1 MKHRK
6 VYSLLLCLV
15 LFLSLL
21 PAAALADAG
30 STIIGFAPL
39 GDAETV
45 SVKYKPALIE
55 LEKRFPAALNVTLS
69 SGAAVS
75 TPVAWRCLEDYDE
88 ELSEFH
94 FVPTPALSVE
104 AGVSLPAITVVIE
117 AESARAVM
125 SEPRERPEAEPPI
138 VGALIPEG
146 RRGAPLPSSYNA
158 YERGLLPPLRDQNPY
173 GTCWA
178 HASIG
183 CIEAALIRDGIAGT
197 DIDLSELHLVYFG
210 NHEYADEK
218 GCNIGDTVDVT
229 ISEYYNYGG
238 YSSLS
243 VNRMANLV
251 GPARET
257 TVPYSWITDY
267 YPDPEDGRNDDCS
280 IQLSRAYYL
289 NSSDL
294 DAIKYCIQTCGAAE
308 IGYYAADANYSAT
321 NNSYYCSSARSSN
334 HEVMLVGWDDFF
346 SRSNF
351 RTGTPAGDGAWLVRN
366 SWGGSGYGYDG
377 YFWLSYYDKS
387 LDIATA
393 MEAIPDQYDHC
404 YAYNGSPDLVW
415 YPMQESQVM
424 TEQHYSISSGETISA
439 VGVETCT
446 ADLDVS
452 LKLSC
457 AGKTVTQ
464 SFRTT
469 YPGYYLIPLNDSLP
483 VPNESTATLKITYS
497 GSGSIDIP
505 CEGSSHSSVISY
517 NAYCGSDG
525 MRITWSGSTFNTN
538 SDSVVRLFTNN
549 SASPVYGTPDFTL
562 PSSLK
567 TIGANAFEGLGMHI
581 VYVPDACTA
590 IGAQAFRGCSGLTQI
605 RLPKN
610 CTISSS
616 AFDACTA
623 PIQVFAPAGGTT
635 EAWCTGRSDVVFIAE

>member
-1 MKHRK
+1 MKHQK
-6 VYSLLLCLV
+6 VLSLLLCLV
-15 LFLSLL
+15 LFVSLL
-21 PAAALADAG
+21 PAAALADTG
-30 STIIGFAPL
+30 GTIVGFAPL
-39 GDAETV
+39 GDAGTV
-45 SVKYKPALIE
+45 SVKYKPALTE
-55 LEKRFPAALNVTLS
+55 LEKRFPAALSVTLS
-69 SGAAVS
+69 SGAAAS

-88 ELSEFH
+88 ELTEFH
-94 FVPTPALSVE
+94 FVPAPALPVE

-125 SEPRERPEAEPPI
+125 SVPRERTEAEPSI
-138 VGALIPEG
+138 VGVLLPEG
-146 RRGAPLPSSYNA
+146 RRGASLPSYYNA
-158 YERGLLPPLRDQNPY
+158 YERGLLPPLRNQNPY

-178 HASIG
+178 HAAVG
-183 CIEAALIRDGIAGT
+183 CIEAALIHDGIAGT

-218 GCNIGDTVDVT
+218 GCSVGDTVDVT
-229 ISEYYNYGG
+229 VSDYYNYGG
-238 YSSLS
+238 YSGLAVS
-243 VNRMANLV
+243 RMANLV

-257 TVPYSWITDY
+257 TVPYRWITDY
-267 YPDPEDGRNDDCS
+267 YPDPADGRNDDCS

-294 DAIKYCIQTCGAAE
+294 DAIKYCIQTCGAVE

-334 HEVMLVGWDDFF
+334 HEVMLVGWDDSF
-346 SRSNF
+346 SRSKF
-351 RTGTPAGDGAWLVRN
+351 RTGTPDGDGAWLVRN
-366 SWGGSGYGYDG
+366 SWGGSGYGYDS

-387 LDIATA
+387 LDTATA

-404 YAYNGSPDLVW
+404 YAYNGSPILAW
-415 YPMQESQVM
+415 YPMQSGQVM
-424 TEQHYSISSGETISA
+424 TEQHYSISGGETISA

-446 ADLDVS
+446 ANLDVS
-452 LKLSC
+452 LSLSC
-457 AGKTVTQ
+457 AGKTVAQ

-469 YPGYYLIPLNDSLP
+469 YPGYYLIPLKDALP
-483 VPNESTATLKITYS
+483 VPNESAATLKITYS
-497 GSGSIDIP
+497 GNGGMDIP
-505 CEGSSHSSVISY
+505 VESRSYSSVISY

-525 MRITWSGSTFNTN
+525 MCITSFGSTFNTD

-549 SASPVYGTPDFTL
+549 DASPVYGTPDFTL
-562 PSSLK
+562 PASLR

-581 VYVPDACTA
+581 VYVPDRCTS
-590 IGAQAFRGCSGLTQI
+590 IGARAFCGCTGLTQI